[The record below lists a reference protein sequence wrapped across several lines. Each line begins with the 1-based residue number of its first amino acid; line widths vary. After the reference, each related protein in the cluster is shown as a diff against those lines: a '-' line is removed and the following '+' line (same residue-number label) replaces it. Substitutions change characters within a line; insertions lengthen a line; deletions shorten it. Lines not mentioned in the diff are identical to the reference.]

1 MTPLERAIAALNNTA
16 RVQDVSGDQ
25 MGVLGASP
33 LYVVTNPEEV
43 ARAVIAA
50 IRDPSSVMIAAGH
63 PAAEDSGSTG
73 CWFAMIDAMLEE
85 G

>member
-33 LYVVTNPEEV
+33 MYVVTNPEEV
-43 ARAVIAA
+43 ARAILAA
-50 IRDPSSVMIAAGH
+50 VRNPSEVMCEAASLVTDSSARETWRD
-63 PAAEDSGSTG
+63 
-73 CWFAMIDAMLEE
+73 MIDAMLEE